1 MKLFATFVTW
11 DFLYYM
17 EKQKTKDRL
26 LLEAYKLFASKPYD
40 QVTFNNLEEATKL
53 SRGAILYHIKNK
65 ENLFR
70 EVIEQYIFERN
81 SLQSIVKNN
90 PKIGLWNFILLFLES
105 CKKLKEEMKDLGIR
119 NINLAMF
126 NVECAAFF
134 FYPSLRQT
142 AKEWV
147 DNEVEV
153 WKQVLHNALEN
164 KEIKEDTD
172 IPLMSVLFEDISL
185 GNSYHGVT
193 LTKGQD
199 LEMFKKEL
207 SILYDMIKS

>member
-1 MKLFATFVTW
+1 MIRDKV
-11 DFLYYM
+11 
-17 EKQKTKDRL
+17 KVKKSKTKDML
-26 LLEAYKLFASKPYD
+26 LLEAYKLFTIKPYD
-40 QVTFNNLEEATKL
+40 QVTFTDLENATKL

-70 EVIEQYIFERN
+70 EVINAYVFERN
-81 SLQSIVKNN
+81 SLHFLLENN
-90 PKIGLWNFILLFLES
+90 PKIGLWSFILLFLEF
-105 CKKLKEEMKDLGIR
+105 CKQEKEEMKELGIQ

-134 FYPSLRQT
+134 FYPDMREI

-153 WKQVLHNALEN
+153 WKQVLNNALAN

-172 IPLMSVLFEDISL
+172 IMFMAALFENLYL
-185 GNSYHGVT
+185 GNSYHGVV
-193 LTKGQD
+193 LTKGHD
-199 LEMFKKEL
+199 LNMLKKGL
-207 SILYDMIKS
+207 TVLYNTIKL